1 MFGLAEVARLARP
14 GDLGGMTAV
23 FQVASY
29 TGFATPYLLS
39 VLRTDASAAV
49 LAALTLMVTAWQA
62 NRTAEHPRCRLARRI
77 LALAQQLPGL
87 VVLLPAIRLPLSGCR
102 TSDIGDRDG
111 NVARPCSTAEPYP
124 ARARTVVAPADRNRT
139 ARHASQTSLITSM
152 PRYRRRLL
160 WRNLLTGCIAPFPKP
175 GAAADEAL
183 RWARTGQGFASRMGA
198 PSPSHGGISVIA
210 GPQWPGQSQPIPFTG
225 KIPYRAITPLTRPDL
240 RDGTGATR
248 D

>member
-1 MFGLAEVARLARP
+1 MVQSLARRLASSDHPKRPRLLLASLTLVIVGLLAEAGIAAFGQPGPWQPVLVPLVAAELGGGYGVCLMFGLAEVARLARP

-160 WRNLLTGCIAPFPKP
+160 WRNLLTGCIAPFPQ
-175 GAAADEAL
+175 
-183 RWARTGQGFASRMGA
+183 ARCRC
-198 PSPSHGGISVIA
+198 
-210 GPQWPGQSQPIPFTG
+210 
-225 KIPYRAITPLTRPDL
+225 
-240 RDGTGATR
+240 
-248 D
+248 